1 MIPSST
7 PPPPGPATSEAAWV
21 PYVHRGYYD
30 VPLHVVTIVDGVR
43 YVLACEFDDARD
55 EYDDRYQVWRGAAA
69 PLDGPWESLT
79 DPAGLAPA
87 GWLAVAAL
95 RFDHKRKRLDGA
107 ALVAGLTPA
116 R

>member
-43 YVLACEFDDARD
+43 YVLACAFDDAR
-55 EYDDRYQVWRGAAA
+55 
-69 PLDGPWESLT
+69 PC
-79 DPAGLAPA
+79 
-87 GWLAVAAL
+87 AVL
-95 RFDHKRKRLDGA
+95 SDI
-107 ALVAGLTPA
+107 
-116 R
+116 

>member
-43 YVLACEFDDARD
+43 YVLACAFDDARD
-55 EYDDRYQVWRGAAA
+55 AYDDRYQVSRGAAA
-69 PLDGPWESLT
+69 PLDAPWEGLI
-79 DPAGLAPA
+79 DPASLAPA